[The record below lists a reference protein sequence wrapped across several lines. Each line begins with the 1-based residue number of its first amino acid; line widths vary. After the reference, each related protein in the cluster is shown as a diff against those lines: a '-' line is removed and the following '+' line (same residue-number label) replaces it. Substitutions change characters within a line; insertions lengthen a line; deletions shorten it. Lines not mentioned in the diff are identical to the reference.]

1 MHCKCLLLTQSGHAF
16 DTPTAW
22 TERHSQAGP
31 RFDNLRFGGAAALP
45 IFTFFIFQSEA
56 AWLMFVR
63 SDWCRRLWLR
73 KSARVFHVEEPVMR
87 DLGPIDYFRHLA
99 FPTSYAAAAFSNYPT
114 RVPKGAAR
122 VTQRRA
128 IDIGATRR
136 RGNPQRKETGAKAPL
151 DALLVPPII
160 QQTLMGMGS
169 PENRRKADGSYQA
182 QGVGRGFFC
191 SQLRLRTGGQW
202 LGFLFP

>member
-1 MHCKCLLLTQSGHAF
+1 
-16 DTPTAW
+16 
-22 TERHSQAGP
+22 
-31 RFDNLRFGGAAALP
+31 
-45 IFTFFIFQSEA
+45 
-56 AWLMFVR
+56 
-63 SDWCRRLWLR
+63 
-73 KSARVFHVEEPVMR
+73 VMR

-99 FPTSYAAAAFSNYPT
+99 FPTHTRRQLSNYPT

-160 QQTLMGMGS
+160 QQMLMGMGS

-182 QGVGRGFFC
+182 QGVGRGFFVPSC
-191 SQLRLRTGGQW
+191 A
-202 LGFLFP
+202 

>member
-1 MHCKCLLLTQSGHAF
+1 MPSTPLQRGQSGIHRLGRASIICDLAAPLPF
-16 DTPTAW
+16 QSSPFHLPKRSSLADVRPLRLVQETLAQ
-22 TERHSQAGP
+22 EVRP
-31 RFDNLRFGGAAALP
+31 RFP
-45 IFTFFIFQSEA
+45 
-56 AWLMFVR
+56 
-63 SDWCRRLWLR
+63 CRR
-73 KSARVFHVEEPVMR
+73 ARDE
-87 DLGPIDYFRHLA
+87 GPWSHRLFSPSC
-99 FPTSYAAAAFSNYPT
+99 FPYSYAAAPSNYPT

-128 IDIGATRR
+128 NDIGATRR

-191 SQLRLRTGGQW
+191 SQLRLRKGGQW